1 MRLACRPDAQMLEG
15 ACVAYAA
22 AVNSYETIHKQ
33 GRMIAKRAID
43 PKRVNWW

>member
-1 MRLACRPDAQMLEG
+1 MLEG
-15 ACVAYAA
+15 RAWLYEA
-22 AVNSYETIHKQ
+22 AVNSYEAIHKQ